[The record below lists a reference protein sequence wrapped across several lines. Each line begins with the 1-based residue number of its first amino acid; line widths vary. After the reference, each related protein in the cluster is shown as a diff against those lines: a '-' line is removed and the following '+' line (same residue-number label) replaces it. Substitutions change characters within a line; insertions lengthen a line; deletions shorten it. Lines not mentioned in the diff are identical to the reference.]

1 MPLQP
6 DLHENPKSPRNR
18 PSPHLTPGLFKWAAL
33 IACTSILITF
43 AFAMIVGPVIG
54 PHGLKINES
63 VRFNVLRPNCSWWK
77 EYAALSPVG
86 CFQWEV
92 TRTSTEVAAATAAKG
107 GPASSCASRTC
118 ERLFTMHRGR
128 DAFMD
133 FSEGARRPV
142 RGSREVNIHANQYI
156 FRVKKTPLCAYRHA
170 FGRPSSGDEIPAP
183 CPSATLQSEVQAPS
197 EHGRS
202 GHRNP
207 IRVPCGAW
215 SPAPTCR
222 AVPRAAHVTRVVS
235 RDGNTAYWPVV
246 WEGTRF

>member
-156 FRVKKTPLCAYRHA
+156 FRVKKTPLIVMHSDGLPPVTRSPPRA
-170 FGRPSSGDEIPAP
+170 RPRLCNRKS
-183 CPSATLQSEVQAPS
+183 
-197 EHGRS
+197 RR
-202 GHRNP
+202 HRNTEGAAIG
-207 IRVPCGAW
+207 IRSVFRVERGP
-215 SPAPTCR
+215 PPPR
-222 AVPRAAHVTRVVS
+222 AVPCHEPHVTRVVS

>member
-133 FSEGARRPV
+133 FSEAFDFDEAAREHAEAGGSLCSWSGALTNEDACWRQQSAH
-142 RGSREVNIHANQYI
+142 GSKEMIETSIY
-156 FRVKKTPLCAYRHA
+156 RVKKTPLIVMHSD
-170 FGRPSSGDEIPAP
+170 GLPPV
-183 CPSATLQSEVQAPS
+183 T
-197 EHGRS
+197 RS
-202 GHRNP
+202 P
-207 IRVPCGAW
+207 
-215 SPAPTCR
+215 
-222 AVPRAAHVTRVVS
+222 PRAPV
-235 RDGNTAYWPVV
+235 RDALAIGSL
-246 WEGTRF
+246 